1 MSDSKRLNGSVD
13 LLAKAMRQ
21 VFQEATQQAVEPVMD
36 EMVKME
42 DRLDKKID
50 TVNQNMQDKI
60 DTVNQNMQ
68 SQFAEQEKKI
78 GKMVKPDR

>member
-1 MSDSKRLNGSVD
+1 MGEGKKLNGSVD

-36 EMVKME
+36 EMMKME

-50 TVNQNMQDKI
+50 NAVETTNSNMQA
-60 DTVNQNMQ
+60 
-68 SQFAEQEKKI
+68 QFAEQDKKI
-78 GKMVKPDR
+78 GKLIKSAR